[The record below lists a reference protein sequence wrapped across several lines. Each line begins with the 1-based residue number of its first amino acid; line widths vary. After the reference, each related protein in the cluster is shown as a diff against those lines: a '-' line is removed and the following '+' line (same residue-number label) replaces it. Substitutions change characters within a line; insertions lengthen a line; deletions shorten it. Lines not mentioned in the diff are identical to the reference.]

1 VKLPLRRP
9 AVLLTT
15 AVATLAVTLPGTAL
29 AHHPDKNVKE
39 FRLAEFAVP
48 AGVATGKDG
57 ALWVTARTTGQ
68 IHRVKAGEITSYQ
81 IPTPDAFPTDI
92 VAGPDGAL
100 WFTETRAD
108 KIGRITTTG
117 EITEYPIPTTG
128 AFAADITVGRDGA
141 LWFTE
146 SSGNKIGRITTAG
159 ELTEYP
165 LDVPDALPAAIVAGR
180 DGQLYFTEG
189 NTNAITRMNTNG
201 EVTGRS
207 PLPTAFATPLGLAPT
222 RHGVYVSQHSAG
234 SIGLLSYGGYFG
246 RSLRTRSAPDRI
258 TIGPDGNLWYAA
270 GNDAKIGHIELN
282 R

>member
-92 VAGPDGAL
+92 VA
-100 WFTETRAD
+100 
-108 KIGRITTTG
+108 
-117 EITEYPIPTTG
+117 
-128 AFAADITVGRDGA
+128 GRDGA